1 MKLNEL
7 FELYLEDI
15 DLTHQDTTLDSIR
28 YVYNSGLAKK
38 YGNKKLESIKFKEI
52 KKYQKELLNGKH
64 KTKDGK
70 TYRDKG
76 DTIMKGKRNEKRSKK
91 SAILKQHARN
101 LFVGVVIVLFVS
113 MSFSAFFVSAKEK
126 DTPDHESTYI
136 YYKSIKIEK
145 GDTLWDI
152 ANENLPEKYSST
164 EEYVKVLKE
173 INGLSSDKIY
183 SGENLMIMYMT
194 E

>member
-1 MKLNEL
+1 
-7 FELYLEDI
+7 
-15 DLTHQDTTLDSIR
+15 
-28 YVYNSGLAKK
+28 
-38 YGNKKLESIKFKEI
+38 
-52 KKYQKELLNGKH
+52 
-64 KTKDGK
+64 
-70 TYRDKG
+70 
-76 DTIMKGKRNEKRSKK
+76 MKGKRNEKRSKK

-152 ANENLPEKYSST
+152 ANENLPEKYSLNRYQYT
-164 EEYVKVLKE
+164 PYVLIYTLQPTAVR
-173 INGLSSDKIY
+173 NRSNTHFYRLSYNIDQSIRQILIFPKDMDVKIY
-183 SGENLMIMYMT
+183 I
-194 E
+194 

>member
-1 MKLNEL
+1 
-7 FELYLEDI
+7 
-15 DLTHQDTTLDSIR
+15 
-28 YVYNSGLAKK
+28 
-38 YGNKKLESIKFKEI
+38 
-52 KKYQKELLNGKH
+52 
-64 KTKDGK
+64 
-70 TYRDKG
+70 
-76 DTIMKGKRNEKRSKK
+76 MKGKRNEKRSKK

-101 LFVGVVIVLFVS
+101 LFVGVVIV
-113 MSFSAFFVSAKEK
+113 FFVSAKEK

>member
-1 MKLNEL
+1 
-7 FELYLEDI
+7 
-15 DLTHQDTTLDSIR
+15 
-28 YVYNSGLAKK
+28 
-38 YGNKKLESIKFKEI
+38 
-52 KKYQKELLNGKH
+52 
-64 KTKDGK
+64 
-70 TYRDKG
+70 
-76 DTIMKGKRNEKRSKK
+76 MKGKRNEKRSKK

-152 ANENLPEKYSST
+152 ANENLPENIVRQKNM
-164 EEYVKVLKE
+164 LKF
-173 INGLSSDKIY
+173 LRR
-183 SGENLMIMYMT
+183 
-194 E
+194 

>member
-1 MKLNEL
+1 MPGGDEPGKREEL
-7 FELYLEDI
+7 VKRNTRQLYL
-15 DLTHQDTTLDSIR
+15 
-28 YVYNSGLAKK
+28 
-38 YGNKKLESIKFKEI
+38 
-52 KKYQKELLNGKH
+52 
-64 KTKDGK
+64 
-70 TYRDKG
+70 
-76 DTIMKGKRNEKRSKK
+76 M
-91 SAILKQHARN
+91 
-101 LFVGVVIVLFVS
+101 
-113 MSFSAFFVSAKEK
+113 FFVSAKEK

>member
-1 MKLNEL
+1 
-7 FELYLEDI
+7 
-15 DLTHQDTTLDSIR
+15 
-28 YVYNSGLAKK
+28 
-38 YGNKKLESIKFKEI
+38 
-52 KKYQKELLNGKH
+52 
-64 KTKDGK
+64 
-70 TYRDKG
+70 
-76 DTIMKGKRNEKRSKK
+76 MKGKRNEKRSKK

-136 YYKSIKIEK
+136 YYKSIK
-145 GDTLWDI
+145 
-152 ANENLPEKYSST
+152 T

>member
-1 MKLNEL
+1 
-7 FELYLEDI
+7 
-15 DLTHQDTTLDSIR
+15 
-28 YVYNSGLAKK
+28 
-38 YGNKKLESIKFKEI
+38 
-52 KKYQKELLNGKH
+52 
-64 KTKDGK
+64 
-70 TYRDKG
+70 
-76 DTIMKGKRNEKRSKK
+76 MKGKRNEKRSKK

-101 LFVGVVIVLFVS
+101 LFVGAVIVLFVS

-126 DTPDHESTYI
+126 DTPD
-136 YYKSIKIEK
+136 YKSIKIEK

>member
-1 MKLNEL
+1 
-7 FELYLEDI
+7 
-15 DLTHQDTTLDSIR
+15 
-28 YVYNSGLAKK
+28 
-38 YGNKKLESIKFKEI
+38 
-52 KKYQKELLNGKH
+52 
-64 KTKDGK
+64 
-70 TYRDKG
+70 
-76 DTIMKGKRNEKRSKK
+76 MKGKRNEKRSKK

-173 INGLSSDKIY
+173 INGL
-183 SGENLMIMYMT
+183 
-194 E
+194 

>member
-1 MKLNEL
+1 
-7 FELYLEDI
+7 
-15 DLTHQDTTLDSIR
+15 
-28 YVYNSGLAKK
+28 
-38 YGNKKLESIKFKEI
+38 
-52 KKYQKELLNGKH
+52 
-64 KTKDGK
+64 
-70 TYRDKG
+70 
-76 DTIMKGKRNEKRSKK
+76 MKGKRNEKRSKK

-152 ANENLPEKYSST
+152 ANENLPEKL
-164 EEYVKVLKE
+164 VRQKNMLKF
-173 INGLSSDKIY
+173 LRR
-183 SGENLMIMYMT
+183 
-194 E
+194 

>member
-1 MKLNEL
+1 
-7 FELYLEDI
+7 
-15 DLTHQDTTLDSIR
+15 
-28 YVYNSGLAKK
+28 
-38 YGNKKLESIKFKEI
+38 
-52 KKYQKELLNGKH
+52 
-64 KTKDGK
+64 
-70 TYRDKG
+70 
-76 DTIMKGKRNEKRSKK
+76 MKGKRNEKRSKK

-152 ANENLPEKYSST
+152 ANENLPEN
-164 EEYVKVLKE
+164 VKVLKE

>member
-1 MKLNEL
+1 
-7 FELYLEDI
+7 
-15 DLTHQDTTLDSIR
+15 
-28 YVYNSGLAKK
+28 
-38 YGNKKLESIKFKEI
+38 
-52 KKYQKELLNGKH
+52 
-64 KTKDGK
+64 
-70 TYRDKG
+70 
-76 DTIMKGKRNEKRSKK
+76 MKGKRNEKRSKK

-183 SGENLMIMYMT
+183 SGENLMIMYKYIKIILLLIIAIIT

>member
-1 MKLNEL
+1 
-7 FELYLEDI
+7 
-15 DLTHQDTTLDSIR
+15 
-28 YVYNSGLAKK
+28 
-38 YGNKKLESIKFKEI
+38 
-52 KKYQKELLNGKH
+52 
-64 KTKDGK
+64 
-70 TYRDKG
+70 
-76 DTIMKGKRNEKRSKK
+76 MKGKRNEKRSKK

-101 LFVGVVIVLFVS
+101 LFVEAVIVLFVS

>member
-1 MKLNEL
+1 
-7 FELYLEDI
+7 
-15 DLTHQDTTLDSIR
+15 
-28 YVYNSGLAKK
+28 
-38 YGNKKLESIKFKEI
+38 
-52 KKYQKELLNGKH
+52 
-64 KTKDGK
+64 
-70 TYRDKG
+70 
-76 DTIMKGKRNEKRSKK
+76 MKGKRNEKRSKK

-152 ANENLPEKYSST
+152 ANENLPE
-164 EEYVKVLKE
+164 EYVKVLKE